1 MGSSSVLNE
10 LAEIA
15 AGFSARDAAAPDAYP
30 AENIADIKRS
40 GVLLAPFPASAGGSG
55 MSLLDAVKAT
65 EIVAMRSPGTA
76 LMMSMPLGLGCMYGV
91 PEDVAPEEHRAAWN
105 EQRDA
110 IAADVRAGKWYAACN
125 SEKGAGGSLAA
136 TKTTARLDDGTWRV
150 SGDKILATMGTY
162 ADYFF
167 ASAKVTQEDLPG
179 AGIVEF
185 FYLRTDAPGVTIA
198 HDWDGFGMRA
208 TESQSVHYDDAPAAG
223 MMGYPN
229 FIPAASPVSLWYCLF
244 PAVSLGCASAIL
256 EQIGIPAPQSPAV
269 RLRLAEAQMRV
280 EAMRAYLH
288 ETAVLRAGAADPA
301 SMTMRVVRAKTYVTQ
316 EATKLCAELFA
327 LSGGRHY
334 SRTSPVARALADS
347 FAGTALRPP
356 LSLALDM
363 LVENFSLEG

>member
-1 MGSSSVLNE
+1 VGAREILSDLE
-10 LAEIA
+10 DLAN
-15 AGFSARDAAAPDAYP
+15 GFTERDAAAPDAYP
-30 AENIADIKRS
+30 ADNIADVKRS
-40 GVLLAPFPASAGGSG
+40 GVLLAPFPEHLGGAGATL
-55 MSLLDAVKAT
+55 MDAVKAT
-65 EIVAMRSPGTA
+65 EVVARRSPGTA
-76 LMMSMPLGLGCMYGV
+76 LMMSMPLGLGCMYG
-91 PEDVAPEEHRAAWN
+91 PSDDGTPDEHRTAWN

-110 IAADVRAGKWYAACN
+110 VAAEVRAGKWYAACN

-136 TKTTARLDDGTWRV
+136 TKTTARLDDGAWHGT
-150 SGDKILATMGTY
+150 GDKILATTGKY

-167 ASAKVTQEDLPG
+167 ASAKVTQDDLPG

-185 FYLRTDAPGVTIA
+185 FYVRTDAPGVTIA
-198 HDWDGFGMRA
+198 DDWDGFGMRA
-208 TESQSVHYDDAPAAG
+208 TESQSVHYEDAPATG

-229 FIPAASPVSLWYCLF
+229 FIAAASPVTLWYCLF
-244 PAVSLGCASAIL
+244 PAVSLGCAAAIL
-256 EQIGIPAPQSPAV
+256 EQIGSPAPQSPAV
-269 RLRLAEAQMRV
+269 RLRLAEAQMRI
-280 EAMRAYLH
+280 EAMRANLH
-288 ETAVLRAGAADPA
+288 ETAVLRAGAPDPG

-363 LVENFSLEG
+363 LVENFAL